1 MSEVEAL
8 SERLAAIERE
18 SAALREAQDS
28 LRASLDETLAT
39 LERTETE
46 RDEYHKL
53 LRLLREENERLKRG
67 LLGQKAERLPADER
81 QLSLS
86 VLQMLL
92 DKDGVEP
99 VVETVRTHE
108 RKKPTGR
115 KPLPDDLPRVEI
127 ELLPPE
133 VEREGEENFI
143 RIGEETSEVLERRP
157 QSLVV
162 VRTRRPK
169 FVRKDQPSDVPTE
182 VWVAE
187 PLELPIPKGR
197 AGPGLLAST
206 VVLRWQDHMPAH
218 RMEGMFR
225 REGVDLARSTICGW
239 HKQLLPLVA
248 PVVAAMWK
256 DAMMSPYLCTDATGV
271 LVQAKE
277 KCRTGHFWVVLA
289 PERHA
294 LFAYT
299 PRHDKEAIDQVLEGY
314 RGYLVADAHAV
325 YDHLY
330 ASGDMT
336 EVADWSHLRRYFF
349 KAMDSDPERAR
360 EGLALISGLFRIERT
375 IDGEPRKKREAARRK
390 KSRPI
395 VDRFFRWC
403 DGLVDEVIPETP
415 IAAAIRY
422 GRNQRDALY
431 RFLDDGRLPL
441 HNNGSEL
448 QLRREVV
455 GRKNWLF
462 VGTDEAGEV
471 NAAFVSLLASCG
483 LHGIEPWAYLRDLL
497 CLLPDWPVS
506 RALDLAPVRWNQTL
520 EQEDTQ
526 KRLAANPLRTAML
539 TLDHRDRS

>member
-8 SERLAAIERE
+8 AERLAALERE
-18 SAALREAQDS
+18 QASI
-28 LRASLDETLAT
+28 RASLDRAES
-39 LERTETE
+39 E

-53 LRLLREENERLKRG
+53 VRLLREENERLKRG
-67 LLGQKAERLPADER
+67 LLGQKAERLPPDER

-86 VLQMLL
+86 ILRMLL
-92 DKDGVEP
+92 DKDDGAEP
-99 VVETVRTHE
+99 VVETVRTHQ
-108 RKKPTGR
+108 RRKPTGR
-115 KPLPDDLPRVEI
+115 KPLPEDLPRVEI

-133 VEREGEENFI
+133 VEREGVENFI
-143 RIGEETSEVLERRP
+143 RIGEETSVVLERRP

-169 FVRKDQPSDVPTE
+169 FVRKDRVSDATTE
-182 VWVAE
+182 VAVAE
-187 PLELPIPKGR
+187 PVELPIPKGL

-256 DAMMSPYLCTDATGV
+256 DAFTCPYLCTDATGV

-289 PERHA
+289 PGRHA

-299 PRHDKEAIDQVLEGY
+299 PRHDKEAVDRVLQGF

-325 YDHLY
+325 YDHFY
-330 ASGDMT
+330 ASGEMT

-349 KAMDSDPERAR
+349 RAMDSDPDRAR
-360 EGLALISGLFRIERT
+360 EGLALISGLFGIERQ
-375 IDGEPRKKREAARRK
+375 IEGESRKRREAVRRK
-390 KSRPI
+390 ESRPI
-395 VDRFFRWC
+395 VERFFRWC
-403 DGLVDEVIPETP
+403 DARVDEVIAETP

-422 GRNQRDALY
+422 GLNQREALH

-448 QLRREVV
+448 QLRRQVV

-462 VGTDEAGEV
+462 VGTDEAAEV

-483 LHGIEPWAYLRDLL
+483 LHGIEPWAYLRDLF
-497 CLLPDWPVS
+497 CLLPGWSVS
-506 RALDLAPVRWNQTL
+506 RALALAPLNWNETR

-526 KRLAANPLRTAML
+526 KRLAANPLRAAML
-539 TLDHRDRS
+539 TLDHRVQS